1 MARSTLEAATPE
13 QERPRALVAD
23 DDSALVELMRDVLRE
38 EFTVE
43 TATNGSDAMEKA
55 RRTRPDIVV
64 VDAVMPEMNGYQT
77 CRALRRRS
85 ETASV
90 PIIMVTGKS
99 GPAEARRA
107 FRAGATDYLP
117 KPFSPSQL
125 RARAHVCLLRAAPA
139 P

>member
-1 MARSTLEAATPE
+1 MARSTLESAMSG
-13 QERPRALVAD
+13 QQRPRALIAD
-23 DDSALVELMRDVLRE
+23 DDSTLIELMRDVLQE

-43 TATNGSDAMEKA
+43 TAANGSDAMEKA
-55 RRTRPDIVV
+55 RRIRPDIVV

-77 CRALRRRS
+77 CRALRRSS

-125 RARAHVCLLRAAPA
+125 RARAHVCFIRAARA
-139 P
+139 R